1 MIYNMQ
7 MVPQIVFGAG
17 ALEKLS
23 ALIPADARVLIV
35 SGGSS
40 QRNGTVER
48 ITGFLV
54 PRKVAVYSSVKPEP
68 TIQQVD
74 EVRAMFRDFQASA
87 VVAVGGGSALD
98 TGKVVAAAADSQIPT
113 AEYFFNRALL
123 PEKGCFMAA
132 LPTTAGTGAEV
143 TPNGVFSDEITGIK
157 QSIRG
162 GTILPSLALVD
173 PELSISC
180 PANVTAASGLDA
192 LTQGIES
199 YIARKAN
206 NTTQALAMQ
215 GVRLINN
222 AIEAVYGD
230 GGNIYARS
238 DMSEGTMLGAMAF
251 AVSGLGA
258 VHGLA
263 HPLGAKLHLPHG
275 LVCGILLP
283 QILKWNYPVCRE
295 ELNDLACFAGLP
307 CAEALIERTGE
318 LLEKFE
324 RKRNLSVYGLKAD
337 DFPWIV
343 ANSRSGS
350 MRANPRDFSD
360 EELNAILYELL

>member
-1 MIYNMQ
+1 MYTLQ
-7 MVPQIVFGAG
+7 TVPKIIFGAG
-17 ALEKLS
+17 ALDKLPS
-23 ALIPADARVLIV
+23 AVPADARVLIV
-35 SGGSS
+35 SGTSA
-40 QRNGTVER
+40 QKNGTVER
-48 ITGFLV
+48 IAQKLA
-54 PRKVAVYSSVKPEP
+54 PRKVISYCSVKPEP

-74 EVRAMFRDFQASA
+74 EIRKVFRDFHATA

-98 TGKVVAAAADSQIPT
+98 SGKVVAAANNSEIPT
-113 AEYFFNRALL
+113 AEYFFNRAVL
-123 PEKGCFMAA
+123 PAQGAFMAA

-143 TPNGVFSDEITGIK
+143 TPNGVFSDELTNIK

-173 PELSISC
+173 PELTVSC
-180 PANVTAASGLDA
+180 PDRVTAASGLDA

-199 YIARKAN
+199 YISRNAN
-206 NTTQALAMQ
+206 NATQALAMQ
-215 GVRLINN
+215 GVKLIDR
-222 AIEAVYGD
+222 AIEYVYAD
-230 GGNIYARS
+230 GSNIYARS

-295 ELNDLACFAGLP
+295 ELNDLACFADLP
-307 CAEALIERTGE
+307 CAEALIERTEE
-318 LLEKFE
+318 LLEKFRIG
-324 RKRNLSVYGLKAD
+324 RKLSSYGLQEKD
-337 DFPWIV
+337 IPWIV

-360 EELNAILYELL
+360 EELTAILQEML

>member
-1 MIYNMQ
+1 MYSLQ
-7 MVPQIVFGAG
+7 TVPQIIFGAQ
-17 ALEKLS
+17 AVEKLS
-23 ALIPADARVLIV
+23 AVVPVEAKVLIV
-35 SGGSS
+35 SGASS
-40 QRNGTVER
+40 QKNGTVDR
-48 ITGFLV
+48 IAKLLA
-54 PRKVAVYSSVKPEP
+54 PRKVATYCSVKPEP

-74 EVRAMFRDFQASA
+74 EVRKVFREFQASA

-98 TGKVVAAAADSQIPT
+98 TGKVVAAANNSEIAT
-113 AEYFFNRALL
+113 AEYFFNRAIL
-123 PEKGCFMAA
+123 PGKGAFMAA

-143 TPNGVFSDEITGIK
+143 TPNGVFSDNVSGIK

-162 GTILPSLALVD
+162 GTILPQVAIVD
-173 PELSISC
+173 PELTVSC
-180 PANVTAASGLDA
+180 PASVTAASGLDA

-206 NTTQALAMQ
+206 NATQALAMQ

-222 AIEAVYGD
+222 AIEYAYND
-230 GGNIYARS
+230 GSNIYARS

-295 ELNDLACFAGLP
+295 ELNELAVFAGLP
-307 CAEALIERTGE
+307 CAEALIERTEE
-318 LLEKFE
+318 LLEKFGIE
-324 RKRNLSVYGLKAD
+324 RKLSAYNLRVED
-337 DFPWIV
+337 IPWIV
-343 ANSRSGS
+343 ENSRFGS

-360 EELNAILYELL
+360 EELTAVLHEML

>member
-1 MIYNMQ
+1 MYKFST
-7 MVPQIVFGAG
+7 VPKIIFGCG
-17 ALEKLS
+17 ALEKLPS
-23 ALIPADARVLIV
+23 EIPSDARVLIV
-35 SGGSS
+35 SGKSAAANKVVDKIAALLAPR
-40 QRNGTVER
+40 QVVCYTTVN
-48 ITGFLV
+48 
-54 PRKVAVYSSVKPEP
+54 PEP

-74 EVRAMFRDFQASA
+74 EVRKVFREFNGTA
-87 VVAVGGGSALD
+87 VVAAGGGSALD
-98 TGKVVAAAADSQIPT
+98 TGKVVAAADKSTVPT
-113 AEYFFNRALL
+113 AEYFFNRAAL
-123 PEKGCFMAA
+123 PAQGCFMAA

-143 TPNGVFSDEITGIK
+143 TPNGVFSDAESNIK

-162 GTILPSLALVD
+162 GSVLPTLALID
-173 PELSISC
+173 PELTVSC
-180 PANVTAASGLDA
+180 PAKVTAASGLDA

-199 YIARKAN
+199 YIARNAN
-206 NTTQALAMQ
+206 NITQALAMQ

-222 AIEAVYGD
+222 AIEEVYTD
-230 GGNIYARS
+230 GSNIYGRS

-283 QILKWNYPVCRE
+283 QILKWNYPVCRD

-307 CAEALIERTGE
+307 CAEALIARTEE
-318 LLEKFE
+318 LLEKFSIE
-324 RKRNLSVYGLKAD
+324 RKLSAYGLTD
-337 DFPWIV
+337 DDLPWIV
-343 ANSRSGS
+343 SNSRSGS

-360 EELNAILYELL
+360 EELTAILQEML